1 MWKKIIVPSIF
12 ALCYLCA
19 AVGFWYFLQPIYS
32 NPFIWTKLDYSFNL
46 LLLPVGGTIIA
57 MLLFSSL
64 LNIFK
69 PTMVFSHAAYVVA
82 AAIQFVFVP
91 LSIPACIAA
100 VIFIAGFSQYE
111 RTTSSIFHSYIKIK
125 FWDTYTR
132 SIPTIMTAL
141 AFVFALGL
149 YQASTLTVQDFKIE
163 IQRQWI
169 EQALDLVTSSNG
181 ASVQGVSIM
190 AQTPSRNQVPLLSQS
205 RPIAQSQSQPS
216 PEPAETSQQEFIEQY
231 INQQL
236 DQLGITDPTQREI
249 IKQQVRQQLEAQ
261 VATQNSQHSSESKRE
276 AATGGVVTG
285 SNTSTGS
292 ANTPKTASGS
302 ASPFQQTPLAPVS
315 TNALQDQYR
324 ELLISQTMQQ
334 LDAQFNTLINQYR
347 PYLPFVS
354 GIVGFIFFS
363 ILNLP
368 VAILSILL
376 VFLLMNLLKA
386 LKIISI
392 VQVKMEV
399 ERLAW

>member
-1 MWKKIIVPSIF
+1 MVPSIF

-19 AVGFWYFLQPIYS
+19 AVGFWYFLKPIYAD
-32 NPFIWTKLDYSFNL
+32 PFIWTKLDYSFNL

-57 MLLFSSL
+57 MVLFSAL

-69 PTMVFSHAAYVVA
+69 PTMVFSHVAYVVA
-82 AAIQFVFVP
+82 AALQFVFIPV
-91 LSIPACIAA
+91 SIPALIAA
-100 VIFIAGFSQYE
+100 VIFVAGFSQYE
-111 RTTSSIFHSYIKIK
+111 RTTSDIFHSYIKIK

-132 SIPTIMTAL
+132 SIPIIMSAL

-149 YQASTLTVQDFKIE
+149 YQASTLKVNDFKIE
-163 IQRQWI
+163 IQREWV
-169 EQALDLVTSSNG
+169 EQTLNLVTSDNG
-181 ASVQGVSIM
+181 ASVQGVSTV
-190 AQTPSRNQVPLLSQS
+190 AQAPGQTRPL
-205 RPIAQSQSQPS
+205 AQAQLQPS
-216 PEPAETSQQEFIEQY
+216 PEPAETSQEEIMEQY

-261 VATQNSQHSSESKRE
+261 AAAQNAQPGSGSNAEAT
-276 AATGGVVTG
+276 TGAVDTG
-285 SNTSTGS
+285 STISTGS
-292 ANTPKTASGS
+292 AIVPETASGS
-302 ASPFQQTPLAPVS
+302 ASTFTQTPIAPVS
-315 TNALQDQYR
+315 MNALQDQYR
-324 ELLISQTMQQ
+324 ELLITQTMQQ

-354 GIVGFIFFS
+354 AIAGFIFFS

-368 VAILSILL
+368 VTIVSILL
-376 VFLLMNLLKA
+376 VVMIMKLLKA

-399 ERLAW
+399 DRLAW

>member
-12 ALCYLCA
+12 ALCYLSA
-19 AVGFWYFLQPIYS
+19 AVGFWYFLQPIYAD
-32 NPFIWTKLDYSFNL
+32 PFIWTKLDYSFNL

-57 MLLFSSL
+57 MVLFSAL

-69 PTMVFSHAAYVVA
+69 PTMVFSHVAYVVA
-82 AAIQFVFVP
+82 AALQFVFIP
-91 LSIPACIAA
+91 FSIPACIAA
-100 VIFIAGFSQYE
+100 FIFVAGFSQYE
-111 RTTSSIFHSYIKIK
+111 RTTSTIFHSYIKIK

-132 SIPTIMTAL
+132 SIPIIMSAL

-149 YQASTLTVQDFKIE
+149 YQASTLSVNEFKIE
-163 IQRQWI
+163 IQRQWV
-169 EQALDLVTSSNG
+169 EQTLDLVTSDSG
-181 ASVQGVSIM
+181 ASVQGVSTV
-190 AQTPSRNQVPLLSQS
+190 AQEPVRTRPL
-205 RPIAQSQSQPS
+205 AQAQSQPS
-216 PEPAETSQQEFIEQY
+216 PEPAETSQEEIMEQY

-261 VATQNSQHSSESKRE
+261 AAAQNAQPGS
-276 AATGGVVTG
+276 G
-285 SNTSTGS
+285 SNGEATTGAVDTGS
-292 ANTPKTASGS
+292 AIVPQTASGS
-302 ASPFQQTPLAPVS
+302 ASTFPQTPIAPVS
-315 TNALQDQYR
+315 MNALQDQYR
-324 ELLISQTMQQ
+324 ELLITQTMQQ

-354 GIVGFIFFS
+354 AVAGFIFFS

-368 VAILSILL
+368 VTILSILL
-376 VFLLMNLLKA
+376 VAMIMNLLKA

-399 ERLAW
+399 DRLAW

>member
-19 AVGFWYFLQPIYS
+19 AVGFWYFLQPIYAD
-32 NPFIWTKLDYSFNL
+32 PFIWTKLDYSFNL

-57 MLLFSSL
+57 MVLFSAM

-69 PTMVFSHAAYVVA
+69 PTMVFSHVAYVVA
-82 AAIQFVFVP
+82 AALQFVFIPV
-91 LSIPACIAA
+91 SIPAFIAA
-100 VIFIAGFSQYE
+100 VIFVAGFSQYE

-132 SIPTIMTAL
+132 SIPIIMSAL

-149 YQASTLTVQDFKIE
+149 YQASTVTVEEFKIE
-163 IQRQWI
+163 IQREWV
-169 EQALDLVTSSNG
+169 EQTLDLVTSNNG
-181 ASVQGVSIM
+181 ASVQGVSTI
-190 AQTPSRNQVPLLSQS
+190 AQAPYQSQTPSPTQARPL
-205 RPIAQSQSQPS
+205 AQAQAQPA
-216 PEPAETSQQEFIEQY
+216 PAPAETSQEEIMEQY

-236 DQLGITDPTQREI
+236 DQLGITDPAQREI

-261 VATQNSQHSSESKRE
+261 AAAQNAQPGTTSS
-276 AATGGVVTG
+276 G
-285 SNTSTGS
+285 SADTSTGD
-292 ANTPKTASGS
+292 NGMDITASGS
-302 ASPFQQTPLAPVS
+302 ASTLPETPIAPVPM
-315 TNALQDQYR
+315 NALQDQYR
-324 ELLISQTMQQ
+324 ELLITQTMQQ
-334 LDAQFNTLINQYR
+334 IDSQLNTLINQYR

-354 GIVGFIFFS
+354 AIAGFLLFS

-368 VAILSILL
+368 VTILSILL
-376 VFLLMNLLKA
+376 VVMIMNLLKA

-399 ERLAW
+399 DRLAW